1 MSSNLIARFE
11 ICSLDETGRHERFKI
26 SFNLKS
32 IGSSPIVST
41 CRDSKMTKRST
52 TKYHICKKLCNNYN
66 NVWGLPKGNTFKAV
80 KNKRKIRK
88 SYKKLLTI
96 KQSLK
101 LFYCNISE
109 KGFKRLLLK
118 KSMKSPLTTL
128 DRFVS
133 ILECRLDVV
142 LFRSC
147 LISSLYKVR
156 QVINHGAVLVNGKQ
170 LKNPGTKLHNADFIE
185 CNNNRVDNI
194 TNIFISRFVP
204 SHLEIDYKTFC
215 IIFLWCPNYKSI
227 HYHIKSDYKL
237 IQRFYK

>member
-1 MSSNLIARFE
+1 
-11 ICSLDETGRHERFKI
+11 
-26 SFNLKS
+26 
-32 IGSSPIVST
+32 
-41 CRDSKMTKRST
+41 MTKRSI

-109 KGFKRLLLK
+109 KGFKRLLK

-147 LISSLYKVR
+147 LISSLYKAR

-170 LKNPGTKLHNADFIE
+170 LKNPGTKLHNSDFIE
-185 CNNNRVDNI
+185 CNNNRIDSI

-204 SHLEIDYKTFC
+204 SHLEIDYKTSC
-215 IIFLWCPNYKSI
+215 IIFLWCPNHKSV

>member
-1 MSSNLIARFE
+1 
-11 ICSLDETGRHERFKI
+11 
-26 SFNLKS
+26 
-32 IGSSPIVST
+32 
-41 CRDSKMTKRST
+41 MTKRST

-133 ILECRLDVV
+133 ILECRLDIV

-147 LISSLYKVR
+147 LISSLYKAR
-156 QVINHGAVLVNGKQ
+156 QIINHGAVLVNGKQ